1 MSDESFILVE
11 FPASLNVLIDVT
23 HHYPPVLIVRYG
35 GLRYDFVSC
44 KPAATLLLYSHFP
57 VVVRLYS
64 LYNPLLRNN
73 NGLHYGG

>member
-35 GLRYDFVSC
+35 GLRYDFVANQQQHFC
-44 KPAATLLLYSHFP
+44 YIVIFLL
-57 VVVRLYS
+57 
-64 LYNPLLRNN
+64 
-73 NGLHYGG
+73 

>member
-23 HHYPPVLIVRYG
+23 HHYPPRSYSQVWWTQVR
-35 GLRYDFVSC
+35 FCC
-44 KPAATLLLYSHFP
+44 KPATLLLYSHFP